1 MHKKILFLLTGLI
14 ALSISAIP
22 VLASDHLQPM
32 MVSTSGR
39 MKTEITGTAMVPRM
53 NISAKV
59 IMPLIRIPVN

>member
-1 MHKKILFLLTGLI
+1 MSLFLPYLQSQSSLLT
-14 ALSISAIP
+14 
-22 VLASDHLQPM
+22 LQLT

-39 MKTEITGTAMVPRM
+39 IKTEITGTAMVPRM

>member
-14 ALSISAIP
+14 ALSISAVP
-22 VLASDHLQPM
+22 VLATLQPM

-59 IMPLIRIPVN
+59 IMPLILIPVN

>member
-1 MHKKILFLLTGLI
+1 MHKKILVLLTGSI
-14 ALSISAIP
+14 ALSISAIQP
-22 VLASDHLQPM
+22 SLLTLQPM

-59 IMPLIRIPVN
+59 IMPLILIPVN

>member
-1 MHKKILFLLTGLI
+1 MQKKFLVLLTGSI
-14 ALSISAIP
+14 ALSISAVP
-22 VLASDHLQPM
+22 VSLLTLQPM

>member
-22 VLASDHLQPM
+22 ALASDPPTDDGQYIWQDE
-32 MVSTSGR
+32 
-39 MKTEITGTAMVPRM
+39 TEITGTAMVPRM

-59 IMPLIRIPVN
+59 IMPLIRIPVS